1 MNHNG
6 RIYDQQDYQRFVA
19 ELNQTMTMSNRNKK
33 LDNLLD
39 NKKDRLILDS
49 IQKINKNYGTNNK

>member
-1 MNHNG
+1 MHNNG

-19 ELNQTMTMSNRNKK
+19 ELNQTMTISNRSKK
-33 LDNLLD
+33 LDNILD
-39 NKKDRLILDS
+39 NKNDRLIIDS